1 MSAPVIADQ
10 VLGLLE
16 GLQYPYF
23 DGTVPAGTTQPNIY
37 GLVFFP
43 PPLRS
48 SDRKGSRQI
57 NTDVEFR
64 IEYVGKSYAMARWAL
79 QVAEGAL
86 LGARIELP
94 GRRTSPIRQEWASD
108 VLAPETGTSTPAYRL
123 LGVYRFK
130 TTPT

>member
-1 MSAPVIADQ
+1 MTAPAIADQ

-16 GLQYPYF
+16 GLAYPYF
-23 DGTVPAGTTQPNIY
+23 DGQVPSGTTQPNIY

-48 SDRKGSRQI
+48 TDRKGGSQV

-79 QVAEGAL
+79 QVGEAAL
-86 LGARIELP
+86 LGARIDLD

-108 VLAPETGTSTPAYRL
+108 VLAPDTSTSTPAYRL

-130 TTPT
+130 STPA